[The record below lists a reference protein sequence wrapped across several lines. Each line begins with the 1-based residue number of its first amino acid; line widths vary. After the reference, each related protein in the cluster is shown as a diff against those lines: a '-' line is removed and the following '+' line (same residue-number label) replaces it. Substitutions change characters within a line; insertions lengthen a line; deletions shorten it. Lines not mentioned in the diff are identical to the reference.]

1 MWINY
6 CKIAFRTFWKNRTVS
21 FINVTGLSIGL
32 VVTLLIVLYVTHEY
46 SYDQFHDLRDRLA
59 KVEFRREE
67 GGQSYS
73 VPSMSYRLGEEAK
86 RAIPGIEDFARI
98 TQKGDSKRIQS
109 SRQYTYFESGFRF
122 ADASFLRLFS
132 FQFVQGNPQTALT
145 RPGTVLLTES
155 MARKYFG
162 KANPIGNVITYDKKQ
177 PLQVVGV
184 LKDPPPNSSIQFDF
198 LADMFTQRALEKASY
213 RSMMN
218 EKTATQWIN
227 NVGTGGNYETYFL
240 LNEQANKA
248 AIEKQIPQ
256 LLTQSERLQSS
267 KESYKLFPLT
277 DIHFTVFAPR
287 SKQRVAIFA
296 GLAGL
301 ILLLALIN
309 YVSLTTARATIYAKQ
324 VAVRKVAGAARK
336 SLVTQFYVESAL
348 YVTLAFALALLLF
361 TALQPV
367 FFKTLHLTIDQSF
380 LSSPFFLVPAVGFFL
395 LSVFLSGSYPALLL
409 SKFAPVD
416 VLKGRFSV
424 VGSAGGVR
432 KALTVFQFTVSVA
445 LIIGSILIKNQLD
458 LLLKKDLGISRNR
471 VLTIYLDPEDGLD
484 QHYQAIRAEVGHLPG
499 VESATGSSLLVY
511 GNSSNIWRVTR
522 MDNPKAVAINTF
534 NIDDDFMKTLG
545 VEWALPP
552 HQPTAESMVLN
563 EVAARQ
569 LGINATNY
577 AQTLDLGDGMTKQLV
592 GVVNDLNFKSLAH
605 PIEPMAFFINN
616 ERTSA
621 FYLYVKLAPGVPTD
635 QTLTRIRQV
644 YDHYKTDKPFE
655 YTFLDET
662 YRRLYESE
670 IGMGQLIYAFTAFA
684 VLIACL
690 GLFGLIT
697 FTAEQRTKEI
707 GIRKVLG
714 ASVPSIVRLLSGD
727 FFKLVF
733 ISIALA
739 SPLAWYIMQHWL
751 TRFAYKIEIE
761 WWVFLLAGALAVLIA
776 FLTVSV
782 QSIRAALINPAQN
795 LRSE

>member
-6 CKIAFRTFWKNRTVS
+6 VKIAFRTFWKNRTVS
-21 FINVTGLSIGL
+21 LINVTGLSIGL
-32 VVTLLIVLYVTHEY
+32 VVTLLIGLYVAHEY
-46 SYDQFHDLRDRLA
+46 SYDQFHTRKDRLA

-86 RAIPGIEDFARI
+86 RTIPGIEDFARI
-98 TQKGDSKRIQS
+98 TEKRDSKRVRS
-109 SRQYTYFESGFRF
+109 SHQHTYFEPGFRF

-132 FQFVQGNPQTALT
+132 FQFVLGDPKTALT
-145 RPGTVLLTES
+145 RPATVLLTERS
-155 MARKYFG
+155 ARKYFG
-162 KANPIGNVITYDKKQ
+162 PANPIGQVITYDKTY

-198 LADMFTQRALEKASY
+198 LADMFTQRALEKAAY

-218 EKTATQWIN
+218 EKTAAQWIN

-240 LNEQANKA
+240 LDKQASQA
-248 AIEKQIPQ
+248 AIEQQIPK
-256 LLTQSERLQSS
+256 LLTQSERLQSPQ
-267 KESYKLFPLT
+267 ESYKLFPLT
-277 DIHFTVFAPR
+277 DIHFTVFAPK
-287 SKQRVAIFA
+287 SKQRVAVFA

-336 SLVTQFYVESAL
+336 SLIMQFYVESAL
-348 YVTLAFALALLLF
+348 YITLAFALALLLF
-361 TALQPV
+361 TVLQPV

-380 LSSPFFLVPAVGFFL
+380 LTSPFFLLPAVGFFL

-432 KALTVFQFTVSVA
+432 KTLTVFQFTVSVA

-471 VLTIYLDPEDGLD
+471 VLTIHLDPEDSLD
-484 QHYQAIRAEVGHLPG
+484 QHYQAIRAEVRQLPG

-511 GNSSNIWRVTR
+511 GNSNNIWRVTR
-522 MDNPKAVAINTF
+522 MDKPKGLDVNTF
-534 NIDDDFMKTLG
+534 NIDDDFMKTLS
-545 VEWALPP
+545 VEWAFPP
-552 HQPTAESMVLN
+552 RQPTAKTMVLN

-577 AQTLDLGDGMTKQLV
+577 EQTLDLGDGMTKPLV
-592 GVVNDLNFKSLAH
+592 GVVKDLNFKSLAH
-605 PIEPMAFFINN
+605 KIEPMAFFINN

-621 FYLYVKLAPGVPTD
+621 SYLYVKLAPGVPTD
-635 QTLTRIRQV
+635 QTLTRIQRV
-644 YDHYKTDKPFE
+644 YDRYKTDKPFE

-670 IGMGQLIYAFTAFA
+670 IGMSQLIYAFTAFA
-684 VLIACL
+684 ILIACL

-714 ASVPSIVRLLSGD
+714 ASVVSIVELLSKD
-727 FFKLVF
+727 FLKLVL
-733 ISIALA
+733 ISIILA
-739 SPLAWYIMQHWL
+739 SPLAWYVMQDWL

-761 WWVFLLAGALAVLIA
+761 WWVFGLAGALAVLIA

-782 QSIRAALINPAQN
+782 QSIRAALTNPAQS